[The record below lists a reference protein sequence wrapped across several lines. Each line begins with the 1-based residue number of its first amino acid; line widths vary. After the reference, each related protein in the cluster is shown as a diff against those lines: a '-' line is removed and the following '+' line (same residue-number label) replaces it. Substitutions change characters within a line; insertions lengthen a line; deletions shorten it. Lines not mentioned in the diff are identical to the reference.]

1 MTNGITWEEE
11 LLNRINEA
19 INNQDLAEE
28 SRKKLETDSK
38 YWSDYAM
45 SLVETLRL
53 YREKQGVTTNG
64 RHINAERMRKQ
75 STWTNLLEIVS
86 TNNGVLVVVDA
97 TTILVEAGVFSDRE
111 HARNVIYSTLNSR
124 KKDIEWM
131 RQGVYQLHKHSD
143 IKKDATRS
151 RRKNTRKHRAVSGL
165 RQTIRD
171 LKERNPLMTQK
182 QVLNHLLDTK
192 FPFKSKQP
200 GKAVN
205 MTWVYLGYN
214 KENKQ
219 ASLKIITM
227 DEAIENIEK
236 HGKVR

>member
-11 LLNRINEA
+11 LLNRISEA
-19 INNQDLAEE
+19 INNRDLAEE

-64 RHINAERMRKQ
+64 HHINAERMRKQ
-75 STWTNLLEIVS
+75 STWTNLLEIIS

-111 HARNVIYSTLNSR
+111 HARNVIYSTLNSH

-131 RQGVYQLHKHSD
+131 RQGVYQLHKRSN
-143 IKKDATRS
+143 INKDATRS
-151 RRKNTRKHRAVSGL
+151 RKKNPKKHRAISGL
-165 RQTIRD
+165 RQTVKD

-192 FPFKSKQP
+192 FPFNGKQP

-205 MTWVYLGYN
+205 MAWVYLGYN

-219 ASLKIITM
+219 QALLEIK
-227 DEAIENIEK
+227 K
-236 HGKVR
+236 